1 MCVAILEHHCCQLY
15 IRSSAVIYKT
25 ILIVSHQTMKIY
37 LPKLKMSL
45 ILLSSL
51 KKRRDL
57 SQLYFSNNYVSLLC
71 QI

>member
-25 ILIVSHQTMKIY
+25 ILIVSHQTMMTDN

-57 SQLYFSNNYVSLLC
+57 S
-71 QI
+71 